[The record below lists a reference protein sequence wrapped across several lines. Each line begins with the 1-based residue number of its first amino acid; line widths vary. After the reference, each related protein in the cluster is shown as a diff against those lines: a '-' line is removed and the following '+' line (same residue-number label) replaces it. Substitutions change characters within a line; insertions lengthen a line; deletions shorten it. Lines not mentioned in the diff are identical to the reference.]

1 MTGKLAAFRAEVGEF
16 GTSIATAHDWDDEAR
31 WRRSMRR
38 LAEEVMPPVE
48 KGHAMAS
55 TDYDLVIRGGTVA
68 TAADTVACDV
78 GIRDG
83 RVVALAEGLG
93 AGAEEIDA
101 AGKLVLPGGVDSH
114 CHIDQPSSMGA
125 TTADDFRSGSI
136 SAACGG
142 TTCIIPFAAQHRG
155 QSLRAVVEDYHARA
169 RGKAVID
176 YAFHLIISDP
186 TQQVL
191 GQELPALI
199 EDGYTSFKIYM
210 TYDALKLDDRQ
221 ILDVLATARRE
232 GAMVMVHAEN
242 HDVIAWLTE
251 RLIGAGRAAPQF
263 HAVAHAAA
271 AEREATHRAIALAEI
286 VDLPILIVHV
296 SARAA
301 IEEIRAAKARGL
313 RLYAE
318 TCPQYLFLTAADLDR
333 DGFEGA
339 KYVCSPPPRDAANQE
354 FVWRGLEGGLFD
366 VFSSDHAPYRYDDP
380 QGKQMHGKGAPFNKI
395 ANGVPGLEIRM
406 PMLFSAGVGSGRI
419 GLNRFVDLCCTRP
432 AKLYGLYPR
441 KGSIAVGGDADIAI
455 WDPERKV
462 TISQDMLHDNLDYT
476 PYEGR
481 VVTGWPV
488 VTLSR
493 GTAVWRDG
501 AVLGEPGRGEF
512 LRCELP
518 AAAQPSG
525 RRVHGF
531 APESG
536 EYDAAWAEEGG
547 E

>member
-1 MTGKLAAFRAEVGEF
+1 
-16 GTSIATAHDWDDEAR
+16 
-31 WRRSMRR
+31 
-38 LAEEVMPPVE
+38 
-48 KGHAMAS
+48 MAQAN
-55 TDYDLVIRGGTVA
+55 YDLVIRGGTVA
-68 TAADTVACDV
+68 TAADTVACDL

-83 RVVALAEGLG
+83 RVAALAEGLG
-93 AGAEEIDA
+93 PGADEIDA
-101 AGKLVLPGGVDSH
+101 TGKLVLPGGVDSH

-176 YAFHLIISDP
+176 YAFHLIVSDP
-186 TQQVL
+186 TEQVL

-199 EDGYTSFKIYM
+199 ADGYTSFKIYM

-221 ILDVLATARRE
+221 ILDVLAAARRE

-251 RLIGAGRAAPQF
+251 RLIGAGRSAPQF

-296 SARAA
+296 SAHAA
-301 IEEIRAAKARGL
+301 MEEIRAAKARGL

-333 DGFEGA
+333 EGFEGA

-354 FVWRGLEGGLFD
+354 YVWRGLEGGVFD

-380 QGKQMHGKGAPFNKI
+380 EGKQMHGKGAPFNRI

-406 PMLFSAGVGSGRI
+406 PMLFSAGVGTGRI

-455 WDPERKV
+455 WDPELKV
-462 TISQDMLHDNLDYT
+462 TISQGHAARQSRLHAL
-476 PYEGR
+476 
-481 VVTGWPV
+481 
-488 VTLSR
+488 
-493 GTAVWRDG
+493 
-501 AVLGEPGRGEF
+501 
-512 LRCELP
+512 
-518 AAAQPSG
+518 
-525 RRVHGF
+525 
-531 APESG
+531 
-536 EYDAAWAEEGG
+536 
-547 E
+547 

>member
-1 MTGKLAAFRAEVGEF
+1 
-16 GTSIATAHDWDDEAR
+16 
-31 WRRSMRR
+31 
-38 LAEEVMPPVE
+38 
-48 KGHAMAS
+48 MAQAN
-55 TDYDLVIRGGTVA
+55 YDLVIRGGTVA
-68 TAADTVACDV
+68 TAADTVACDL

-93 AGAEEIDA
+93 PGADEIDA
-101 AGKLVLPGGVDSH
+101 TGKLVLPGGVDSH

-176 YAFHLIISDP
+176 YAFHLIVSDP
-186 TQQVL
+186 TEQVL

-199 EDGYTSFKIYM
+199 ADGYTSFKIYM

-221 ILDVLATARRE
+221 ILDVLAAARRE

-251 RLIGAGRAAPQF
+251 RLIGAGRSAPQF

-271 AEREATHRAIALAEI
+271 AEREATHRAITLAEI

-301 IEEIRAAKARGL
+301 MEEIRAAKARGL

-333 DGFEGA
+333 EGFEGA

-354 FVWRGLEGGLFD
+354 YVWRGLEGGVFD

-380 QGKQMHGKGAPFNKI
+380 EGKQMHGKGAPFNRI

-406 PMLFSAGVGSGRI
+406 PMLFSAGVGTGRI

-455 WDPERKV
+455 WDPELKV

-488 VTLSR
+488 TTLSR
-493 GTAVWRDG
+493 GTVVWDDG
-501 AVLGEPGRGEF
+501 AVLGEPGRGQF
-512 LRCELP
+512 LRCDLP
-518 AAAQPSG
+518 AAAHPLG

-536 EYDAAWAEEGG
+536 EYDAPWSG
-547 E
+547 EDRE